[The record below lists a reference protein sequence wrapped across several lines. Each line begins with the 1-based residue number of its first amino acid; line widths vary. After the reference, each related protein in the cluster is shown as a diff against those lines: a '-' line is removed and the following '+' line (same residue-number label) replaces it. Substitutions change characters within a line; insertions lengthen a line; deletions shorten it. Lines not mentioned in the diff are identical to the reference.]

1 MNRWPITIFQSATET
16 ERRHNVHSR
25 AALPATVNR
34 AMGWGI
40 LASNKETPL
49 DLSIAKARGVSSRLS
64 IFSISC
70 LGEVLRK
77 HRGEREKVVVGRA
90 TVSCSIELCACR
102 TRIRLLIP
110 DVPRTI
116 TVCVRPSRS

>member
-77 HRGEREKVVVGRA
+77 HRGARERKLWLDARLSRVRL
-90 TVSCSIELCACR
+90 SCAHAEPEFDC
-102 TRIRLLIP
+102 
-110 DVPRTI
+110 
-116 TVCVRPSRS
+116 